1 MPSAPVATE
10 PDTAAQRLTALA
22 DGVFAIA
29 MTLLVLDVS
38 IPPGLNNE
46 QFHDALHKALP
57 NLAAYAISFAV
68 IAEFWTDHR
77 RILGSLRAVDGWVT
91 GLTLLG
97 LGLIALLPFPT
108 ALLAEYGDQSL
119 PVAIYSLS
127 VAATNAVHL
136 ALLLAVQR
144 ILPPPD
150 SPLGRKF
157 RLLHAADFASTVVVF
172 GIAVPLAFATPSGA
186 KFFWVLLIPLKAWI
200 GQWERR
206 TARRLTA

>member
-1 MPSAPVATE
+1 MQHAPALTE
-10 PDTAAQRLTALA
+10 SDTAAQRLTALS

-38 IPPGLNNE
+38 IPPGLNPE
-46 QFHDALHKALP
+46 QFHEALDDVLP
-57 NLAAYAISFAV
+57 NLAAYTISFAV

-108 ALLAEYGDQSL
+108 ALLAEYGNESL

-144 ILPPPD
+144 RLPPPD
-150 SPLGRKF
+150 QPLGH
-157 RLLHAADFASTVVVF
+157 RLRRLQAADFASTVVMF
-172 GIAVPLAFATPSGA
+172 GLAVPLAFATPTGA
-186 KFFWVLLIPLKAWI
+186 KLFWALLIPLKSWI
-200 GQWERR
+200 GQWERS
-206 TARRLTA
+206 TTRRLKA